1 MSAMQLTYDA
11 DAEAF
16 RAEIRGWLAANLPA
30 GWVEAAELGEAPE
43 LTAEQRREFN
53 DAWPAKLFAGGWIC
67 ATWPVEYGGKG
78 LSTLQG
84 VVLAEE
90 FARVKAPLRADF
102 FGDTL
107 VGPTIL
113 QWGSEEQKKRFLP
126 KILSG
131 EVRWC
136 QGFSEPDSGSDL
148 ASLKTTATLDGDEWV
163 INGQKVWTTQGDDA
177 DYCFLLTRT
186 DPEAPK
192 HKGIS
197 YLLVPMRQDGVEVRR
212 ITQPD
217 GTAEFCEV
225 FFSDARCPAD
235 NVVGGVN
242 EGWKVANS
250 TLAFERGQSATTGFR
265 RFADEFALLL
275 DAAREHRLD
284 TDPQIR
290 QRLAEF
296 YTKVQILRING
307 LRTLSAQLAG
317 RPDEGVK
324 ALGATN
330 KMFWSEMHQ
339 QVMEL
344 ALDLYGAAAML
355 VDSGPDAASW
365 PGALRA
371 ERRPGYPVS
380 PMISAFFFSRSETI
394 WGGTSQIQRNIVGE
408 RILGLPKEPKR

>member
-1 MSAMQLTYDA
+1 MGKS
-11 DAEAF
+11 
-16 RAEIRGWLAANLPA
+16 
-30 GWVEAAELGEAPE
+30 VELSPSER
-43 LTAEQRREFN
+43 QEFN
-53 DAWPAKLFAGGWIC
+53 NSWPAKLYAGGWIC

-113 QWGSEEQKKRFLP
+113 QWGSEEQKQEFLP
-126 KILSG
+126 KILRG

-148 ASLKTTATLDGDEWV
+148 ASLKTSAVLDGDEWV

-186 DPEAPK
+186 DPDASK
-192 HKGIS
+192 HRGIS
-197 YLLVPMRQDGVEVRR
+197 YLLVPMRQPEIEVRR

-242 EGWKVANS
+242 DGWKVANS
-250 TLAFERGQSATTGFR
+250 TLAFERGQSATTGYR

-275 DAAREHRLD
+275 DAARQRGLAD
-284 TDPQIR
+284 DPVIR
-290 QRLAEF
+290 QRLAA
-296 YTKVQILRING
+296 YHTQIQILRING
-307 LRTLSAQLAG
+307 LRTLGAQLAG
-317 RPDEGVK
+317 KKDESIA

-330 KMFWSEMHQ
+330 KMFWSEMHRQ
-339 QVMEL
+339 AMEL
-344 ALDLYGAAAML
+344 ALDLHGAEAML
-355 VDSGPDAASW
+355 IDTGPPSRSW
-365 PGALRA
+365 PGTLRA
-371 ERRPGYPVS
+371 GSRPGYPVS
-380 PMISAFFFSRSETI
+380 PMMTAFFFSRSETI
-394 WGGTSQIQRNIVGE
+394 WGGTSQIQRNIVAE
-408 RILGLPKEPKR
+408 RILGLPREPKAAGTST